1 MLSSPQFLT
10 LLWVENRL
18 CEGPVGVNG
27 PAQPGL
33 GCLRIPA
40 WWQGGC
46 GSWVAAWGCPMWTCW
61 DFVLTREL
69 LSGGASCRG
78 YECGSQCLC
87 GARGLGWQ
95 GRGQSASQPRVPPS
109 LSLLRT
115 PRGHDLPAGSE
126 SSLHG
131 HTGFQESGS
140 RGSRVSCWVSR
151 HASCD
156 FRAMEVALWFPAV

>member
-95 GRGQSASQPRVPPS
+95 GRGQAASQPRVPPS

-115 PRGHDLPAGSE
+115 LEAMTCLPGLSPPYTDTLA
-126 SSLHG
+126 
-131 HTGFQESGS
+131 F
-140 RGSRVSCWVSR
+140 RRVGLVG
-151 HASCD
+151 
-156 FRAMEVALWFPAV
+156 RACPVG